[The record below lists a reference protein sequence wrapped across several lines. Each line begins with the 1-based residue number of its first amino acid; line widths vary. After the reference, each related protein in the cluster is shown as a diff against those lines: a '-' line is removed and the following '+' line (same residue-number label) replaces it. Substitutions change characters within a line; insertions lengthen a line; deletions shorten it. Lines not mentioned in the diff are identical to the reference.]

1 MRADSKFW
9 IWSKTQRHLVL
20 MRRVL
25 DNRLG
30 FLYNRVMDN
39 HTIDAVRQL
48 TDELPLN
55 DFGLPVGIYRC
66 DLLPFH
72 DYVPSASKLDVQPHE
87 SSEGSSNQ
95 EVVVCPAIASD
106 GDPSVPSVPDVY
118 RIAGFPAKSLNQAF
132 VPLQYDEGFPAFSD
146 GSPFWGRLEYEP
158 QDTFYA
164 FDRYLKMPLGAPRDL
179 EKDESD
185 PGTPATGTRSLNAL
199 VSQIHPLLT
208 DTELLLQIDKYHED
222 FHLYYWGM
230 RAHAYDLFRVAQHQ
244 KQQEL
249 RQLETQD
256 EHYIDARKIRGRL
269 LQYMTSEEEFWDL
282 MTPKVASDLL
292 KSTTQLERI
301 SAGLPASG
309 PMSEQNEKTHAP
321 FEMTF
326 RTIAQTSRPRVR
338 ATTNEDGEV
347 LSKALEDPVATELLQ
362 ELVIKSGG

>member
-1 MRADSKFW
+1 
-9 IWSKTQRHLVL
+9 
-20 MRRVL
+20 
-25 DNRLG
+25 
-30 FLYNRVMDN
+30 MDN

-55 DFGLPVGIYRC
+55 DFGLPIGIYRC

-72 DYVPSASKLDVQPHE
+72 DYIPNAPKLNGSQDLGKESPEQGANGVDTE
-87 SSEGSSNQ
+87 SSEVSNKSSEGSSNQ

-106 GDPSVPSVPDVY
+106 GDPSVPDVY
-118 RIAGFPAKSLNQAF
+118 RIAGFPAKALNQAF
-132 VPLQYDEGFPAFSD
+132 VPLQYDEGFPAFLD